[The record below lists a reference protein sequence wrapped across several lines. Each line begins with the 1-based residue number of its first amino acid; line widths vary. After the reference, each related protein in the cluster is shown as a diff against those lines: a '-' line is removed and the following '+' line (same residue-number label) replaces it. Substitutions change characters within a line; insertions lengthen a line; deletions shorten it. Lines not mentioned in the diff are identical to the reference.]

1 MLRKDRWALN
11 VPLKLRLKVQFK
23 TQRCNKVVAR
33 SPSLYGRMVCLRQ
46 QRQTYRLSLTTGD
59 GGQRLHCM
67 RMLRWH
73 PCLHLRCNFVPEEAE
88 VRREPLA
95 KRLVVVV
102 VGQVYVRPF
111 CVHNRKVDMPE
122 ALVEG

>member
-1 MLRKDRWALN
+1 MPLN
-11 VPLKLRLKVQFK
+11 VQFK

-33 SPSLYGRMVCLRQ
+33 SPSLYGRMVYLRQ
-46 QRQTYRLSLTTGD
+46 QRQTHRLSLTTGD

>member
-1 MLRKDRWALN
+1 
-11 VPLKLRLKVQFK
+11 
-23 TQRCNKVVAR
+23 
-33 SPSLYGRMVCLRQ
+33 MVCLRQ

-111 CVHNRKVDMPE
+111 YVHNRKVDMPE
-122 ALVEG
+122 ALVKG